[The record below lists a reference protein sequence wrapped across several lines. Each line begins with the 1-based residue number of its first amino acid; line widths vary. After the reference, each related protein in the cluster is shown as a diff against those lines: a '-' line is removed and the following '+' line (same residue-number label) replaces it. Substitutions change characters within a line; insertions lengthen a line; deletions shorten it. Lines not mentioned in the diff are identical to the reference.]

1 MELSRS
7 IDTRIS
13 EWGNPAYSDVCY
25 SFERANV
32 GKWNISVPTG
42 KEINR
47 DSLSSGERNGN
58 SPKLCRVLVELSGM
72 SNRRGWKSRKR
83 KLTTDYTSRSGHE
96 KPWLNMGGPPS
107 KAKYYFKI
115 DSEPVPWGKGEKNR
129 GERSEIEPET
139 ICLQSFRAGW
149 ENLFSL
155 CDGLPFA

>member
-13 EWGNPAYSDVCY
+13 EWGNPIYGDIY
-25 SFERANV
+25 YQFTGANS
-32 GKWNISVPTG
+32 GKWNISVPEG

-47 DSLSSGERNGN
+47 DSQSSGERNGN
-58 SPKLCRVLVELSGM
+58 SPKIYRVLVELAGM
-72 SNRRGWKSRKR
+72 LNQRGWKSRKR
-83 KLTTDYTSRSGHE
+83 KLTIDYSSRSGHV

-139 ICLQSFRAGW
+139 ICLQSFGA
-149 ENLFSL
+149 LFFMKG
-155 CDGLPFA
+155 DGLPFA